1 MLVSISCNIKIIF
14 VILTKYFS
22 RSNVAHYKSFSIG
35 EIGQCHSLFIMLL
48 KLMEIYAEQCD
59 KDSSRDSHRAERLKS
74 YLNEI
79 YVSSILVLNGGA
91 VSGFASPINN

>member
-1 MLVSISCNIKIIF
+1 
-14 VILTKYFS
+14 
-22 RSNVAHYKSFSIG
+22 
-35 EIGQCHSLFIMLL
+35 
-48 KLMEIYAEQCD
+48 MEIYAEQCD